1 MIHAERSGI
10 EQKEVDS
17 IGVFA
22 EPEHPWS
29 LPGLAT
35 EDRVVRAGGSRWTP
49 KLSLVLLALFLLAA
63 VNSAWICDD
72 AYIGFRVADNFAHGY
87 GLTWNVAERVQ
98 VYTCPLWVLAVSLV
112 NVVTREVYF
121 TSMVLSLAM
130 STAAVGL
137 LVRRHATSPLN
148 ASLVVFAAVS
158 SKAFMDYTT
167 SGLENSLGYL
177 LAAGFYV
184 SLFSGVST
192 FRLSLLGSMLV
203 LNRADNVLLIAPPL
217 LFTLAWRTRWRDL
230 AAMALGVLPFLL
242 WECFALFYYGS
253 LVPNTAYAKLN
264 TGIPR
269 GELVEQGLWYF
280 ADSLCRDPVTLL
292 LTVLAIVMADVAKDG
307 RSKSIA
313 VGMALYISYI
323 AWIGGDF
330 MSGRFFSL
338 PFMGALSLLA
348 FHPLSSR
355 VAGGVGLATL
365 TLGVVM
371 PCSPLRS
378 GADYGGDDRRSIRAY
393 HGVADERACYYPS
406 TGLLNA
412 GLEMTRPFHPW
423 AYVGESARRG
433 GRAVIGRGNIG
444 FLGYF
449 AGPSVYIVDP
459 GALADA
465 LLARL
470 PLAPSTWWRIGHFK
484 RQIPDGYFQT
494 LVSGENKIT
503 NPSIARFYERLRLV
517 ISGPLWSRERLLEV
531 VRLVTGVYRLPEVAQ
546 EARRSVSARSL
557 LQEVAFSSSGIE
569 VELGGVYHSG
579 ELRILLDNN
588 DTYRVVFLHG
598 LRPVGEQKVAPDSEP
613 ITIDMTLYH
622 VTVPTRAARE
632 GFDRIRV
639 QPLDGDRY
647 YAIGGVSWSE
657 YGVRTTGD
665 TGVRLDEGP
674 FP

>member
-1 MIHAERSGI
+1 MRIFPR
-10 EQKEVDS
+10 EVS
-17 IGVFA
+17 LIGVFA
-22 EPEHPWS
+22 KPDGPWS
-29 LPGLAT
+29 LRGHAGG
-35 EDRVVRAGGSRWTP
+35 DRVEQGKDSRWTE
-49 KLSLVLLALFLLAA
+49 KLFPIHLALFFLVG
-63 VNSAWICDD
+63 VNCAWICDD

-112 NVVTREVYF
+112 NVATREVYF
-121 TSMVLSLAM
+121 TSMLLSLAA
-130 STAAVGL
+130 STAAVVL
-137 LVRRHATSPLN
+137 LAQRLSISSAN
-148 ASLVVFAAVS
+148 GSLVILAAVS

-167 SGLENSLGYL
+167 SGLENSLGHL

-184 SLFSGVST
+184 SLFGGAST

-203 LNRADNVLLIAPPL
+203 LNRADNALIIAPPL
-217 LFTLAWRTRWRDL
+217 LFTLAWRARWRDL
-230 AAMALGVLPFLL
+230 AATALGVLPFLL

-269 GELVEQGLWYF
+269 ADLVEQGLWYL

-292 LTVLAIVMADVAKDG
+292 LIALAIVMAAVAKDG
-307 RSKSIA
+307 RSKSVA
-313 VGMALYISYI
+313 VGIALYLSYV

-338 PFMGALSLLA
+338 PFVGALSLLA
-348 FHPLSSR
+348 VLRVSTR
-355 VAGGVGLATL
+355 VAGVLGVATL
-365 TLGVVM
+365 TLGLAM

-378 GADYGGDDRRSIRAY
+378 GAHYGSHDRRRITNN
-393 HGVADERACYYPS
+393 HGVADERAFYYPW

-412 GLEMTRPFHPW
+412 NLEMTRPFHPW
-423 AYVGESARRG
+423 AYVGESAHRC

-470 PLAPSTWWRIGHFK
+470 PLAPSTWWRVGHFI
-484 RQIPDGYFQT
+484 RLIPDGYLET

-503 NPSIARFYERLRLV
+503 DPGIAEFYERLRLV
-517 ISGPLWSRERLLEV
+517 ISGPIWSRERLLGV
-531 VRLVTGVYRLPEVAQ
+531 VRLVTGVDVAPEGVR
-546 EARRSVSARSL
+546 EARCRVSARTL
-557 LQEVAFSSSGIE
+557 TQEVAFASSGIE
-569 VELGGVYHSG
+569 IDLGGVYHAG
-579 ELRILLDNN
+579 KLRVLLDNN

-598 LRPVGEQKVAPDSEP
+598 LRSVGEQKVAPDTEP
-613 ITIDMTLYH
+613 LTVDMTVYH
-622 VTVPTRAARE
+622 VTVPMRAARE
-632 GFDRIRV
+632 GFDRIKV

-647 YAIGGVSWSE
+647 YAIGGVSWS
-657 YGVRTTGD
+657 D
-665 TGVRLDEGP
+665 
-674 FP
+674 